1 MVRPHLKYSVRFGA
15 PHYKKGTEALEYVQR
30 GSRTVGVWSTVLW
43 GTAEGAWIVQS
54 GKEEAQ
60 RRHNFFSKR
69 AVRHRNR
76 LPGEVVELLSMEVFK
91 KHLDVEQRDTVWWGN
106 VGGRW
111 TIGLDAL
118 GGLFQLC

>member
-1 MVRPHLKYSVRFGA
+1 MFKGA
-15 PHYKKGTEALEYVQR
+15 AELWGSGAQCYGEQLRELGSFSLEKR
-30 GSRTVGVWSTVLW
+30 GSPEPLFLRERNCVP
-43 GTAEGAWIVQS
+43 
-54 GKEEAQ
+54 Q

-76 LPGEVVELLSMEVFK
+76 LPGEVVESLSLEVFK

-118 GGLFQLC
+118 GGLFQLR